1 MFSLRSAAP
10 ARRAACLRRRA
21 RTCGAPTLVKLPH
34 DAAVARRAKFQ
45 DGASGILPRTVF
57 PLDSFALRPL
67 LTMTVKL
74 ALSAR
79 NRLRTTTVAATL
91 SVAWCMFAAASPVMA
106 QTGPQNLQQPLLL
119 AQSQPQP
126 AVQQGQ
132 TFEEEIIPQRYA
144 DNPNVDAFIDD
155 MTARYDF
162 DPAALHALFAR
173 VSYSATAVKL
183 VTPSSAPSVKN
194 WRAYQARFLDPVR
207 IAAGVR
213 FWRANQATLQ
223 RAYEEFGVP
232 PEVIVGII
240 GVETIYGR
248 YMGNFRV
255 LDALTTL
262 TFDYPNTA
270 NRADRQATFRKN
282 LEDFLVWTRGL
293 QLDPTTVLG
302 SYTGAIG
309 IPQFLPS
316 SIVQY
321 AVDYEGNKQIDLRN
335 SPADAIGSVANY
347 LRQNG
352 WENGRP
358 VVWKIGADTGSI
370 GVAQAAADGAPEP
383 HWPLQQLLQAGML
396 LNEPSLDI
404 ASEAG
409 TPVTIVDLP
418 SPGRPTQYKLGLKN
432 FYVLTRYNRSFF
444 YALAVYQLGEKI
456 KAQMGASNTVNG
468 SSSNNGPGN
477 DLTAA
482 PVDAA
487 SQ

>member
-1 MFSLRSAAP
+1 M
-10 ARRAACLRRRA
+10 
-21 RTCGAPTLVKLPH
+21 K
-34 DAAVARRAKFQ
+34 
-45 DGASGILPRTVF
+45 
-57 PLDSFALRPL
+57 
-67 LTMTVKL
+67 
-74 ALSAR
+74 
-79 NRLRTTTVAATL
+79 TVATAL
-91 SVAWCMFAAASPVMA
+91 SVASCMFMATSPAMA
-106 QTGPQNLQQPLLL
+106 QSAAKKPLLL

-126 AVQQGQ
+126 AVPQGQ

-144 DNPNVDAFIDD
+144 NNPNVDAFISD
-155 MTARYDF
+155 MSARYDF
-162 DPAALHALFAR
+162 DEAALHALFAR

-183 VTPSSAPSVKN
+183 VTPSPSPTIKN
-194 WRAYQARFLDPVR
+194 WRVYQSRFLDPVR
-207 IAAGVR
+207 INAGVR

-248 YMGNFRV
+248 FMGNFRV

-282 LEDFLVWTRGL
+282 LEDYLVWTRDS
-293 QLDPTTVLG
+293 QIDPTTVLG

-321 AVDYEGNKQIDLRN
+321 AVSYDGNKQIDLRT
-335 SPADAIGSVANY
+335 SQADAIGSVANY

-358 VVWKIGADTGSI
+358 VVWKIGMDAGSL
-370 GVAQAAADGAPEP
+370 GVAQAAADGKPEP
-383 HWPLQQLLQAGML
+383 HWPLDQLLRAGL
-396 LNEPSLDI
+396 LLDEPGVDI
-404 ASEAG
+404 AAEAG
-409 TPVTIVDLP
+409 TPVTVVDLP
-418 SPGRPTQYKLGLKN
+418 SPGRGTEYMLGLKN

-444 YALAVYQLGEKI
+444 YALAVYQLGERV
-456 KAQMGASNTVNG
+456 KAQMEASDAANA
-468 SSSNNGPGN
+468 SSNA
-477 DLTAA
+477 AA
-482 PVDAA
+482 PDAA

>member
-1 MFSLRSAAP
+1 MAA
-10 ARRAACLRRRA
+10 A
-21 RTCGAPTLVKLPH
+21 
-34 DAAVARRAKFQ
+34 
-45 DGASGILPRTVF
+45 
-57 PLDSFALRPL
+57 
-67 LTMTVKL
+67 
-74 ALSAR
+74 
-79 NRLRTTTVAATL
+79 L
-91 SVAWCMFAAASPVMA
+91 SVASCMFMATSPASAQSAGKKPPV
-106 QTGPQNLQQPLLL
+106 LL
-119 AQSQPQP
+119 AQGQPQP
-126 AVQQGQ
+126 AVPQGQ

-144 DNPNVDAFIDD
+144 NNADVNAFIND
-155 MTARYDF
+155 MVARYDF
-162 DPAALHALFAR
+162 DEASLHSLFAR

-183 VTPSSAPSVKN
+183 VTPSPSPSVKN
-194 WRAYQARFLDPVR
+194 WRVYQSRFLDQVR
-207 IAAGVR
+207 INAGVR

-248 YMGNFRV
+248 FMGNFRV

-262 TFDYPNTA
+262 SFDYPSTA

-282 LEDFLVWTRGL
+282 LEDYLVWTRDS
-293 QLDPTTVLG
+293 QIDPTTVLG

-321 AVDYEGNKQIDLRN
+321 AVSYDGNKQIDLRT
-335 SPADAIGSVANY
+335 SQADAIGSVANY

-358 VVWKIGADTGSI
+358 VVWKIGSDAGSL
-370 GVAQAAADGAPEP
+370 GVAQAAADGQPEP
-383 HWPLQQLLQAGML
+383 HWPLDQLLRAGLL
-396 LNEPSLDI
+396 LNEPGVDV

-409 TPVTIVDLP
+409 TPVTVVDLP
-418 SPGRPTQYKLGLKN
+418 SPGRGTEFMLGLKN

-444 YALAVYQLGEKI
+444 YALAVYQLGQRV
-456 KAQMGASNTVNG
+456 KAQMEAGDATNSG
-468 SSSNNGPGN
+468 NN
-477 DLTAA
+477 AA
-482 PVDAA
+482 PPAAA

>member
-1 MFSLRSAAP
+1 
-10 ARRAACLRRRA
+10 
-21 RTCGAPTLVKLPH
+21 
-34 DAAVARRAKFQ
+34 
-45 DGASGILPRTVF
+45 
-57 PLDSFALRPL
+57 
-67 LTMTVKL
+67 MTVKL

-79 NRLRTTTVAATL
+79 NRLRARTVVSAL
-91 SVAWCMFAAASPVMA
+91 SVAWCVVAAASPAEA
-106 QTGPQNLQQPLLL
+106 QTSAPKAPLLVTQAQPQQPV
-119 AQSQPQP
+119 P
-126 AVQQGQ
+126 QGQ

-144 DNPNVDAFIDD
+144 NNADVDVFIND
-155 MTARYDF
+155 MVARYDF
-162 DPAALHALFAR
+162 DPAALHALFSR

-183 VTPSSAPSVKN
+183 VTPSPTPSVKN
-194 WRAYQARFLDPVR
+194 WHVYQSRFLDPIR
-207 IAAGVR
+207 INAGVR
-213 FWRANQATLQ
+213 FWRNNQATLQ

-262 TFDYPNTA
+262 AFDYPNTP

-282 LEDFLVWTRGL
+282 LEDYLVWTRDS

-321 AVDYEGNKQIDLRN
+321 AISYDGNKQIDLRT
-335 SPADAIGSVANY
+335 SQADAIGSVANY

-358 VVWKIGADTGSI
+358 VVWDIGSDAGSI
-370 GVAQAAADGAPEP
+370 GIAQAAADGQPEP
-383 HWPLQQLLQAGML
+383 HWPLEQLLRAGL
-396 LNEPSLDI
+396 LVNQPGLDM

-418 SPGRPTQYKLGLKN
+418 SPGLPTEYKLGLKN

-444 YALAVYQLGEKI
+444 YALAVYQLGEKV
-456 KAQMGASNTVNG
+456 KAQMVASDGLDSNDAPESGPAG
-468 SSSNNGPGN
+468 S
-477 DLTAA
+477 A
-482 PVDAA
+482 PAPAPMSTPAPMAPAPDT
-487 SQ
+487 Q

>member
-1 MFSLRSAAP
+1 MFMATSP
-10 ARRAACLRRRA
+10 AIAQSV
-21 RTCGAPTLVKLPH
+21 TK
-34 DAAVARRAKFQ
+34 K
-45 DGASGILPRTVF
+45 
-57 PLDSFALRPL
+57 PL
-67 LTMTVKL
+67 LV
-74 ALSAR
+74 
-79 NRLRTTTVAATL
+79 
-91 SVAWCMFAAASPVMA
+91 
-106 QTGPQNLQQPLLL
+106 

-126 AVQQGQ
+126 AVPQGQ

-144 DNPNVDAFIDD
+144 NNANVDAFISD
-155 MTARYDF
+155 MAARYDF
-162 DPAALHALFAR
+162 DEAGLHALFAR

-183 VTPSSAPSVKN
+183 VTPSPSPSIKN
-194 WRAYQARFLDPVR
+194 WRVYQSRFLDPVR
-207 IAAGVR
+207 INAGVR

-248 YMGNFRV
+248 FMGNFRV

-282 LEDFLVWTRGL
+282 LEDYLVWTRDS
-293 QLDPTTVLG
+293 QIDPTTVLG

-316 SIVQY
+316 SIVEY
-321 AVDYEGNKQIDLRN
+321 AVNYDGNKQIDLRT
-335 SPADAIGSVANY
+335 SQADAIGSVANY

-358 VVWKIGADTGSI
+358 VVWKIGSDAGSL
-370 GVAQAAADGAPEP
+370 GVAQAAADGKPEP
-383 HWPLQQLLQAGML
+383 HWPLDQLLRAGLL
-396 LNEPSLDI
+396 LNEPGVDV
-404 ASEAG
+404 AAEAG
-409 TPVTIVDLP
+409 TPVTVVDLP
-418 SPGRPTQYKLGLKN
+418 SPGRGTEYMLGLKN

-444 YALAVYQLGEKI
+444 YALAVYQLGQRV
-456 KAQMGASNTVNG
+456 KAQMEASDAANNA
-468 SSSNNGPGN
+468 SSGN
-477 DLTAA
+477 AAA
-482 PVDAA
+482 PGAA

>member
-1 MFSLRSAAP
+1 
-10 ARRAACLRRRA
+10 
-21 RTCGAPTLVKLPH
+21 
-34 DAAVARRAKFQ
+34 
-45 DGASGILPRTVF
+45 
-57 PLDSFALRPL
+57 
-67 LTMTVKL
+67 MTVKL

-79 NRLRTTTVAATL
+79 NRQRISTLATAF
-91 SVAWCMFAAASPVMA
+91 SVASCMFMATSPAS
-106 QTGPQNLQQPLLL
+106 
-119 AQSQPQP
+119 AQSAGKKPPVLVAQGQPQT
-126 AVQQGQ
+126 AVPQGQ

-144 DNPNVDAFIDD
+144 NNANVDDFIND
-155 MTARYDF
+155 MVARYDF
-162 DPAALHALFAR
+162 DESALHALFAG

-183 VTPSSAPSVKN
+183 VTPSPSPTIKN
-194 WRAYQARFLDPVR
+194 WRVYQARFLDPVR
-207 IAAGVR
+207 INAGVR
-213 FWRANQATLQ
+213 FWRENQATLQ

-282 LEDFLVWTRGL
+282 LEDYLVWTRGS
-293 QLDPTTVLG
+293 QIDPSTVLG

-321 AVDYEGNKQIDLRN
+321 AVSYDGNKQIDLRT
-335 SPADAIGSVANY
+335 SQADAIGSVANY

-352 WENGRP
+352 WESGRP
-358 VVWKIGADTGSI
+358 VVWKIGSDAGSL
-370 GVAQAAADGAPEP
+370 GVAQAAANGQPEP
-383 HWPLQQLLQAGML
+383 HWPLDQLLRAGLL
-396 LNEPSLDI
+396 LNEPNVDV
-404 ASEAG
+404 AAEAG
-409 TPVTIVDLP
+409 TPVTVVDLP
-418 SPGRPTQYKLGLKN
+418 SPGRGTEFMLGLKN

-444 YALAVYQLGEKI
+444 YALAVYQLGQRVKEQMAASDAANAI
-456 KAQMGASNTVNG
+456 SNGNGNAAQ
-468 SSSNNGPGN
+468 PG
-477 DLTAA
+477 
-482 PVDAA
+482 AA

>member
-1 MFSLRSAAP
+1 MAA
-10 ARRAACLRRRA
+10 A
-21 RTCGAPTLVKLPH
+21 
-34 DAAVARRAKFQ
+34 
-45 DGASGILPRTVF
+45 
-57 PLDSFALRPL
+57 
-67 LTMTVKL
+67 
-74 ALSAR
+74 
-79 NRLRTTTVAATL
+79 L
-91 SVAWCMFAAASPVMA
+91 SVASCMFMATSPASAQSAGKKPPV
-106 QTGPQNLQQPLLL
+106 LL
-119 AQSQPQP
+119 AQGQPQP
-126 AVQQGQ
+126 AVPQGQ

-144 DNPNVDAFIDD
+144 NNADVNAFIND
-155 MTARYDF
+155 MVARYDF
-162 DPAALHALFAR
+162 DEATLHSLFAR

-183 VTPSSAPSVKN
+183 VTPSPSPSVKN
-194 WRAYQARFLDPVR
+194 WRVYQSRFLDQVR
-207 IAAGVR
+207 INAGVR

-248 YMGNFRV
+248 FMGNFRV

-262 TFDYPNTA
+262 SFDYPSTA

-282 LEDFLVWTRGL
+282 LEDYLVWTRDS
-293 QLDPTTVLG
+293 QIDPTAVLG

-321 AVDYEGNKQIDLRN
+321 AVSYDGNKQIDLRT
-335 SPADAIGSVANY
+335 SQADAIGSVANY

-358 VVWKIGADTGSI
+358 VVWKIGSDAGSL
-370 GVAQAAADGAPEP
+370 GVAQAAADGQPEP
-383 HWPLQQLLQAGML
+383 HWPLDQLLRAGLL
-396 LNEPSLDI
+396 LNEPGVDV

-409 TPVTIVDLP
+409 TPVTVVDLP
-418 SPGRPTQYKLGLKN
+418 SPGRGTEFMLGLKN

-444 YALAVYQLGEKI
+444 YALAVYQLGQRV
-456 KAQMGASNTVNG
+456 KAQMEAGDATNAG
-468 SSSNNGPGN
+468 NN
-477 DLTAA
+477 AA
-482 PVDAA
+482 PPAAA

>member
-1 MFSLRSAAP
+1 MFMATGP
-10 ARRAACLRRRA
+10 ALAQSV
-21 RTCGAPTLVKLPH
+21 TK
-34 DAAVARRAKFQ
+34 K
-45 DGASGILPRTVF
+45 
-57 PLDSFALRPL
+57 PL
-67 LTMTVKL
+67 LV
-74 ALSAR
+74 
-79 NRLRTTTVAATL
+79 
-91 SVAWCMFAAASPVMA
+91 
-106 QTGPQNLQQPLLL
+106 

-126 AVQQGQ
+126 AVPQGQ

-144 DNPNVDAFIDD
+144 NNANVDAFISD
-155 MTARYDF
+155 MVARYDF
-162 DPAALHALFAR
+162 DEAALHALFAR

-183 VTPSSAPSVKN
+183 VTPSPSPSVKN
-194 WRAYQARFLDPVR
+194 WRVYQSRFLDPVR
-207 IAAGVR
+207 INAGVR

-248 YMGNFRV
+248 FMGNFRV

-282 LEDFLVWTRGL
+282 LEDYLVWTRDS
-293 QLDPTTVLG
+293 QIDPTTVLG

-316 SIVQY
+316 SIVEY
-321 AVDYEGNKQIDLRN
+321 AVSYDGNKQIDLRT
-335 SPADAIGSVANY
+335 SQADAIGSVANY

-358 VVWKIGADTGSI
+358 VVWKIGSDAGSL
-370 GVAQAAADGAPEP
+370 GVAQAAADGKPEP
-383 HWPLQQLLQAGML
+383 HWPLDQLLRAGLL
-396 LNEPSLDI
+396 LNEPDVDI
-404 ASEAG
+404 AAEAG
-409 TPVTIVDLP
+409 TPVTVVDLP
-418 SPGRPTQYKLGLKN
+418 SPGRGTEYMLGLKN

-444 YALAVYQLGEKI
+444 YALAVYQLGQRV
-456 KAQMGASNTVNG
+456 KAQMEASDAANNAG
-468 SSSNNGPGN
+468 SGN
-477 DLTAA
+477 AAA
-482 PVDAA
+482 PDAA

>member
-1 MFSLRSAAP
+1 
-10 ARRAACLRRRA
+10 
-21 RTCGAPTLVKLPH
+21 
-34 DAAVARRAKFQ
+34 
-45 DGASGILPRTVF
+45 
-57 PLDSFALRPL
+57 
-67 LTMTVKL
+67 MTVKL

-79 NRLRTTTVAATL
+79 NRLRIKTLAAAL
-91 SVAWCMFAAASPVMA
+91 SVASCMFMATSPAIA
-106 QTGPQNLQQPLLL
+106 QNAGKKPPLLV
-119 AQSQPQP
+119 QSQPQP

-144 DNPNVDAFIDD
+144 NNPNVDAFIND
-155 MTARYDF
+155 MVARYDF
-162 DPAALHALFAR
+162 DEAALHALFAG

-183 VTPSSAPSVKN
+183 VTPSPTPSVKN
-194 WRAYQARFLDPVR
+194 WRAYQSRFLDQVR
-207 IAAGVR
+207 INAGVR

-248 YMGNFRV
+248 FMGNFRV

-262 TFDYPNTA
+262 TFDYPDTA

-282 LEDFLVWTRGL
+282 LEDYLVWTHDA
-293 QLDPTTVLG
+293 QIDPNTVLG

-321 AVDYEGNKQIDLRN
+321 AVNYDGNKRIDLRT
-335 SPADAIGSVANY
+335 SEADAIGSVANY
-347 LRQNG
+347 LRQHG

-358 VVWKIGADTGSI
+358 VVWKIGTDAGSL
-370 GVAQAAADGAPEP
+370 GVAQAAADGQPEP
-383 HWPLQQLLQAGML
+383 HWPLDQLLRAGLL
-396 LNEPSLDI
+396 LNEPQVNV

-418 SPGRPTQYKLGLKN
+418 SPGRGTEYMLGLKN

-444 YALAVYQLGEKI
+444 YALAVYQLGERV
-456 KAQMGASNTVNG
+456 KAQMASSDAVNG
-468 SSSNNGPGN
+468 NGNGNGNAAVPG
-477 DLTAA
+477 
-482 PVDAA
+482 AA

>member
-1 MFSLRSAAP
+1 MAQSV
-10 ARRAACLRRRA
+10 
-21 RTCGAPTLVKLPH
+21 TK
-34 DAAVARRAKFQ
+34 K
-45 DGASGILPRTVF
+45 
-57 PLDSFALRPL
+57 PL
-67 LTMTVKL
+67 LV
-74 ALSAR
+74 
-79 NRLRTTTVAATL
+79 
-91 SVAWCMFAAASPVMA
+91 
-106 QTGPQNLQQPLLL
+106 

-126 AVQQGQ
+126 AVPQGQ

-144 DNPNVDAFIDD
+144 NNANVDAFISD
-155 MTARYDF
+155 MVARYDF
-162 DPAALHALFAR
+162 DEAALHALFAR

-183 VTPSSAPSVKN
+183 VTPSPSPSVKN
-194 WRAYQARFLDPVR
+194 WRVYQSRFLDPVR
-207 IAAGVR
+207 INAGVR

-248 YMGNFRV
+248 FMGNFRV

-282 LEDFLVWTRGL
+282 LEDYLVWTRDS
-293 QLDPTTVLG
+293 QIDPTTVLG

-316 SIVQY
+316 SIVEY
-321 AVDYEGNKQIDLRN
+321 AVSYDGNKQIDLRT
-335 SPADAIGSVANY
+335 SQADAIGSVANY

-358 VVWKIGADTGSI
+358 VVWKIGTDAGSL
-370 GVAQAAADGAPEP
+370 GVAQAAADGKPEP
-383 HWPLQQLLQAGML
+383 HWPLDQLLRAGLL
-396 LNEPSLDI
+396 LNEPDVDI
-404 ASEAG
+404 AAEAG
-409 TPVTIVDLP
+409 TPVTVVDLP
-418 SPGRPTQYKLGLKN
+418 SPGRGTEYMLGLKN

-444 YALAVYQLGEKI
+444 YALAVYQLGQRV
-456 KAQMGASNTVNG
+456 KAQMEASDAANNA
-468 SSSNNGPGN
+468 SSGN
-477 DLTAA
+477 AAA
-482 PVDAA
+482 PGAA